1 MWRFVKL
8 VLFSAVVLVLAVGC
22 VAPPV
27 DMAASSNGGVDTT
40 ATDTVEEGAAGDT
53 LDLVKVVSL
62 PFITFAPFYIGVEEG
77 YFADQGIDVEIVDM
91 RVQEEILPAL
101 ASGQVDVT
109 SGLVSAGMFNAIAR
123 GANVK
128 ITADKGVVDPDG
140 CVNWSIAG
148 RSDLIENGELEDVAQ
163 MAGRTVNIVPATWL
177 EYYLATVLETG
188 GLTLD
193 DIEKVNLSSAATPD
207 ALAQGS
213 IDMAVNSEPWVTRFN
228 AAGHF
233 PVFQLPQE
241 VLPEDSGAVIL
252 FGPKLL
258 DENRELGVRFM
269 AGYLQAVQQYQ
280 EGKTARNLE
289 IIAEFSQLP
298 PELLEEMCWPAIR
311 PTGEVNTD
319 SAVAFEE
326 WAQARGYLDTV
337 VAPEQFYDGS
347 FVAEANALL
356 DAGQ

>member
-1 MWRFVKL
+1 MWRSLKV
-8 VLFSAVVLVLAVGC
+8 VLFLLVVLLVLAGC
-22 VAPPV
+22 IAPPV
-27 DMAASSNGGVDTT
+27 DVATGDT
-40 ATDTVEEGAAGDT
+40 GAAPAEAGTADSGAHDGAA
-53 LDLVKVVSL
+53 DLVKVVSL

-128 ITADKGVVDPDG
+128 ITADKGVVDPEG
-140 CVNWSIAG
+140 CINWSIAG
-148 RSDLIENGELEDVAQ
+148 RSELIENGELEDVAQ
-163 MAGRTVNIVPATWL
+163 IAGRTVNIVPATWL
-177 EYYLATVLETG
+177 EYYLAKVLETG

-193 DIEKVNLSSAATPD
+193 DIEKVNLSSWSMPD

-213 IDMAVNSEPWVTRFN
+213 IDLAVNSEPWVTRFN

-241 VLPEDSGAVIL
+241 ILPDDSGAVIL

-258 DENRELGVRFM
+258 DENRDLGVRFM
-269 AGYLQAVQQYQ
+269 TAYLRAVRQYQ

-289 IIAEFSQLP
+289 IIADFSELE

-311 PTGEVNTD
+311 TTGEVNTD
-319 SAVAFEE
+319 SALAFEE
-326 WAQARGYLDTV
+326 WAVARGYQDSV

-347 FVAEANALL
+347 YVEAANTLL
-356 DAGQ
+356 GAGQ